1 MERLVKEAPKYT
13 FNTNVFKQN
22 VQLDMS
28 ADEVQGEE
36 ENVRKLATYINEKAI
51 PNMIMDLR

>member
-28 ADEVQGEE
+28 AEEVQGEE